1 MFELKIKNI
10 PIQNYSSSFKTYE
23 YNDKKLIEKH
33 ITAKNRSVIL
43 GGGIGFIPVLVYK
56 NSKNKMLVFEI
67 KKEIIKNLKNNLIY
81 NKTNFEI
88 FTNNLVYKK
97 TKNKYFFFSNDFL
110 STSSKIKTKKKVL
123 VQNLEKNKIK
133 NFNKFNTLILDI
145 EGDEDYYILNIHK
158 FSQIK
163 YLFFELHFNIINKE
177 KRKTIMNILNNNGF
191 KLKDKCFNS
200 YYFKKDKMKIYGSG
214 FLAKNLKKFMYQIIF
229 LFMQRVYQIQILGT
243 IKSSYEK

>member
-10 PIQNYSSSFKTYE
+10 PIQNYSSFLFKTYE

-56 NSKNKMLVFEI
+56 NSKNKKLVFEI
-67 KKEIIKNLKNNLIY
+67 NKEIIKNLKNNLIY

-200 YYFKKDKMKIYGSG
+200 YYFKKG
-214 FLAKNLKKFMYQIIF
+214 
-229 LFMQRVYQIQILGT
+229 
-243 IKSSYEK
+243 

>member
-1 MFELKIKNI
+1 MVFNTLTKIILTPIYYIVHHNYLFGLMHKYFIKNFYYKNLMFQLKIKTI
-10 PIQNYSSSFKTYE
+10 PIQNYSSFLFKTYE

-33 ITAKNRSVIL
+33 ITTKNRSVIL

-67 KKEIIKNLKNNLIY
+67 NKEIIKNLKNNLTY
-81 NKTNFEI
+81 NKTDFKI

-200 YYFKKDKMKIYGSG
+200 YYFKKG
-214 FLAKNLKKFMYQIIF
+214 
-229 LFMQRVYQIQILGT
+229 
-243 IKSSYEK
+243 

>member
-1 MFELKIKNI
+1 MVFNTLTKIILTPIYYIVHHNYLFGLMHKYFIKNFYYKNLMFELKIKNI
-10 PIQNYSSSFKTYE
+10 PIQNYSSFLFKTYE

-33 ITAKNRSVIL
+33 ITTKNRSVIL

-67 KKEIIKNLKNNLIY
+67 NKAIIKNLKNNLTY
-81 NKTNFEI
+81 NRTNFEI

-97 TKNKYFFFSNDFL
+97 TENKYFFFSNDFL
-110 STSSKIKTKKKVL
+110 SASSKIKTKKKVL

-177 KRKTIMNILNNNGF
+177 KRKTIMNTLNNNGF

-200 YYFKKDKMKIYGSG
+200 YYFKKG
-214 FLAKNLKKFMYQIIF
+214 
-229 LFMQRVYQIQILGT
+229 
-243 IKSSYEK
+243 

>member
-1 MFELKIKNI
+1 
-10 PIQNYSSSFKTYE
+10 
-23 YNDKKLIEKH
+23 
-33 ITAKNRSVIL
+33 
-43 GGGIGFIPVLVYK
+43 
-56 NSKNKMLVFEI
+56 MLVFEI
-67 KKEIIKNLKNNLIY
+67 NKEIIKNLKNNLIY

-200 YYFKKDKMKIYGSG
+200 YYFKKG
-214 FLAKNLKKFMYQIIF
+214 
-229 LFMQRVYQIQILGT
+229 
-243 IKSSYEK
+243 

>member
-1 MFELKIKNI
+1 MVFNTLTKIILTPIYYIVHHNYLFGLMHKYFIKNFYYKNLMFELKIKNI
-10 PIQNYSSSFKTYE
+10 PIQNYSSFLFKTYE

-67 KKEIIKNLKNNLIY
+67 NKEIIKNLKNNLIY

-110 STSSKIKTKKKVL
+110 STSSKIKTKKKFL
-123 VQNLEKNKIK
+123 FQNLEKNKIK

-200 YYFKKDKMKIYGSG
+200 YYFKKG
-214 FLAKNLKKFMYQIIF
+214 
-229 LFMQRVYQIQILGT
+229 
-243 IKSSYEK
+243 

>member
-1 MFELKIKNI
+1 MVFNTLTKIILTPIYYIVHHNYLFGLMHKYFIKNFYYKNLMFQLKIKTI
-10 PIQNYSSSFKTYE
+10 PIQNYSSFLFKTYE

-33 ITAKNRSVIL
+33 ITTKNRSVIL

-67 KKEIIKNLKNNLIY
+67 NKEIIKNLKNNLTY
-81 NKTNFEI
+81 NKTDFKI

-163 YLFFELHFNIINKE
+163 YLFFELHFNIINKD
-177 KRKTIMNILNNNGF
+177 KRKTIMDILSNNGF

-200 YYFKKDKMKIYGSG
+200 YYFKKG
-214 FLAKNLKKFMYQIIF
+214 
-229 LFMQRVYQIQILGT
+229 
-243 IKSSYEK
+243 

>member
-1 MFELKIKNI
+1 MVFNTLTKIILTPIYYIVHHNYLFGLIHKYFIKNFYYKNLMFELKIKNI
-10 PIQNYSSSFKTYE
+10 PIQNYSSFLFKTYE

-33 ITAKNRSVIL
+33 ITTKNRSVIL
-43 GGGIGFIPVLVYK
+43 GGGIGFIPTLVYK

-67 KKEIIKNLKNNLIY
+67 NKEIIKNLKNNLIY

-145 EGDEDYYILNIHK
+145 EGDEDYYILNIRK

-177 KRKTIMNILNNNGF
+177 KRQTIMNILNNNGF

-200 YYFKKDKMKIYGSG
+200 YYFKKG
-214 FLAKNLKKFMYQIIF
+214 
-229 LFMQRVYQIQILGT
+229 
-243 IKSSYEK
+243 